1 MGFQEA
7 QSDKDNLMIHPDIL
21 KHVDECFPLKE
32 IDERGLRRILWM
44 KLKRLKNRL
53 KDNGVELNF
62 DFKYIK
68 SIIDSLY
75 NEKVKIESLNKKIL
89 SEITTYVSNSIL
101 EGNKKIQ
108 LSIEKS

>member
-1 MGFQEA
+1 
-7 QSDKDNLMIHPDIL
+7 
-21 KHVDECFPLKE
+21 
-32 IDERGLRRILWM
+32 M

-53 KDNGVELNF
+53 KDNEVELNF

-68 SIIDSLY
+68 SIIDSLS
-75 NEKVKIESLNKKIL
+75 NEKVKIEALNKKIL

>member
-1 MGFQEA
+1 M
-7 QSDKDNLMIHPDIL
+7 

-53 KDNGVELNF
+53 KDNEVELNF

-68 SIIDSLY
+68 SIIDSLS
-75 NEKVKIESLNKKIL
+75 NEKVKIEALNKKIL